1 MKDLSRK
8 CLYNKKKSKVA
19 QGVLVS
25 LSGGSTGIP
34 HFIYFMDVAIFT
46 NVRQDLQ
53 PAKRLLLTLLR
64 WPGTEPTVYS
74 RSAYSP
80 VDHFTW

>member
-53 PAKRLLLTLLR
+53 PAKRLLLTLLHYSLYCGLESSPQHL
-64 WPGTEPTVYS
+64 PGMSV
-74 RSAYSP
+74 
-80 VDHFTW
+80 